1 MREIATALITDTVA
15 RLYMEASFH
24 VRRDFLDAVK
34 QGVDT
39 EESPIGKEVLRELIR
54 NYELAGTQEMP
65 VCQDTGTP
73 VLAVEVG
80 QEVHIR
86 GGGLTDAINEGV
98 RRATKEGYL
107 RASLVGDPLE
117 RKNTGDNT
125 PAPIHYDIVPG
136 DHLRIW
142 IGPKGGGSENMG
154 AVKLMKP
161 ADGVEG
167 IKQFVW
173 DTVRAAGPNPC
184 PPLIVGVGI
193 GGTMDQ
199 SAWNSKRAVY
209 RFLGST
215 NPKPHLAQLEEELLT
230 IVNGTGVGP
239 AGFGGTFT
247 AAAVHIETAPCHIA
261 SMPVAITLLCNAARY
276 AEATI

>member
-1 MREIATALITDTVA
+1 MREIAAARVTETVA
-15 RLYMEASFH
+15 QLYKDASFH
-24 VRRDFLDAVK
+24 VRRDFLEAMK
-34 QGVDT
+34 RGVEI
-39 EESPIGKEVLRELIR
+39 EESPVGKDVLRELIR
-54 NYELAGTQEMP
+54 NYELADTQEVPM
-65 VCQDTGTP
+65 CQDTGTP
-73 VLAVEVG
+73 VLGVDLG
-80 QEVHIR
+80 QDAHII
-86 GGGLTDAINEGV
+86 GGDLTDAINEGV
-98 RRATKEGYL
+98 RRATREGYL

-125 PAPIHYDIVPG
+125 PAPVHYDIVPG
-136 DHLRIW
+136 DQVRIW
-142 IGPKGGGSENMG
+142 IAPKGGGSENMG

-199 SAWNSKRAVY
+199 AAWNSKRAVY
-209 RFLGST
+209 RLLGSK
-215 NPKPHLAQLEEELLT
+215 NPKPHLAQLEAELLG

-247 AAAVHIETAPCHIA
+247 TAGVHIETAPCHIA